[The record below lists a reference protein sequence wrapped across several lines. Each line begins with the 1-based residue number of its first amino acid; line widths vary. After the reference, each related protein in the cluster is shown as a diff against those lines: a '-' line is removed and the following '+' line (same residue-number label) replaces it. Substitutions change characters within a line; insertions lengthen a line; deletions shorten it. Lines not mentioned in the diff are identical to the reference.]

1 MELIWENGTR
11 LDCYDNKPGQ
21 HGWCGV
27 CDSNAKSG
35 EKGFC
40 NSGDSLNLKVCS
52 LTTVTYIRLTILP
65 VIFEKLFFNKF
76 LGLLLVLLLS
86 MYIIIV
92 P

>member
-1 MELIWENGTR
+1 MELLWENGTH

-40 NSGDSLNLKVCS
+40 NSDDSSNLKVCS
-52 LTTVTYIRLTILP
+52 LTIATFLK
-65 VIFEKLFFNKF
+65 IFF
-76 LGLLLVLLLS
+76 GLLLVLL
-86 MYIIIV
+86 
-92 P
+92 